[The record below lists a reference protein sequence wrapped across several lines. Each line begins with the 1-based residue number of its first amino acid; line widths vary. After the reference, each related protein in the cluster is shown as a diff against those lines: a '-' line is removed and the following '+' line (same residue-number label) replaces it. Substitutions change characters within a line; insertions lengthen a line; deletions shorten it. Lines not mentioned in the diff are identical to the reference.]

1 MCICIHIYVYIP
13 QVIFITLKLR
23 VRVCVCACVRARGQ
37 IPADPRYNIKAPKV
51 GVTVN
56 CERPSVG
63 ARNRTVVLESC
74 HILLALNQ
82 LSSPIIC

>member
-1 MCICIHIYVYIP
+1 MCIHTYVYIP
-13 QVIFITLKLR
+13 QVIFITLKLH
-23 VRVCVCACVRARGQ
+23 VRVCVCVCMCARVQ

-51 GVTVN
+51 GVTVS
-56 CERPSVG
+56 CERPGVG

-82 LSSPIIC
+82 LSRPSTC